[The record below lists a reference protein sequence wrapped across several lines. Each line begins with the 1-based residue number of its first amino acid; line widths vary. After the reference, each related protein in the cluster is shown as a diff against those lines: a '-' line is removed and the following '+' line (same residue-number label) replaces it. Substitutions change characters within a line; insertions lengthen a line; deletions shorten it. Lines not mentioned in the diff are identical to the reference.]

1 MSTTHWIQ
9 LEKNFL
15 NSYFII
21 LACYQ
26 EEKWK
31 ATYEYFRV
39 PFKNLTDNWRM
50 NIDLESYA

>member
-15 NSYFII
+15 NSHFII
-21 LACYQ
+21 LACNQ

-31 ATYEYFRV
+31 ATYKYFKV
-39 PFKNLTDNWRM
+39 PFEDLTDN
-50 NIDLESYA
+50 